1 MRCDFL
7 DGLSYSIGDWVQL
20 FDQGR
25 NRFLRLFLLNRTVL
39 VAGQFFPM
47 ACAVSGAPIG
57 FKGCDKFPNN
67 LRFTDD
73 QTKFATR
80 IQLDCTQAA
89 ELFGFRAQTSFEDGL
104 RRTVDWYLANRE
116 EAEARSS

>member
-1 MRCDFL
+1 
-7 DGLSYSIGDWVQL
+7 
-20 FDQGR
+20 DQER

-39 VAGQFFPM
+39 VAGQYFPM

-67 LRFTDD
+67 LSFTDD

-80 IQLDCTQAA
+80 IQLDCTQALAADEGLAAVANNRASVKAHPGQFVKCDPGAVA
-89 ELFGFRAQTSFEDGL
+89 EF
-104 RRTVDWYLANRE
+104 AND
-116 EAEARSS
+116 ADFDAR